1 MKIMTRRHYNDH
13 KLRSLASLPIRN
25 EPDDNYACQQLI
37 VFAAR
42 RVYAQAEEWMPSDLL
57 ARLHDELAD
66 LQTVSTPMHLAFTS
80 GAHNFEIVPRPYA
93 KGGGSELKLTSNGKL
108 VEIRDYIL
116 GAALDSFECLLTAVE
131 EGREWIRGQ
140 LL

>member
-1 MKIMTRRHYNDH
+1 MKIMTLTHCNDH
-13 KLRSLASLPIRN
+13 NLRSLPPLAIRN

-57 ARLHDELAD
+57 ARLHDELAG
-66 LQTVSTPMHLAFTS
+66 LQTVSAPMHLAFTS

-93 KGGGSELKLTSNGKL
+93 KGGGSELRLTSNGTL

-116 GAALDSFECLLTAVE
+116 GTASDSFEC
-131 EGREWIRGQ
+131 
-140 LL
+140 